1 MKTTFSTAVVKDDK
15 VNATG
20 LPVPAEA
27 VAAMGSGK
35 RPKVKVSL
43 NGYTY
48 RSTIAAYGE
57 VYMLPLSAEHRQAA
71 GVNAGDQIDVTI
83 ELDLEPRTVQ
93 IPEDL
98 AAAMADQPGTRAVFD
113 SLSYSKQKEFVRQ
126 VETAKAVETRARR
139 IAGIIKKLIQE

>member
-1 MKTTFSTAVVKDDK
+1 VKTTFSTAVVKDDK

-113 SLSYSKQKEFVRQ
+113 SLSYSRQKEFVRQ
-126 VETAKAVETRARR
+126 VETAKAAETRERQ
-139 IAGIIKKLIQE
+139 IAGIVKKLIQE

>member
-1 MKTTFSTAVVKDDK
+1 VKTTFSTAVVKDDK

-48 RSTIAAYGE
+48 CSTIAAYGE

-83 ELDLEPRTVQ
+83 ELDLEPRMVQ

-113 SLSYSKQKEFVRQ
+113 SLSYSRQKEFVRQ
-126 VETAKAVETRARR
+126 VETAKAAETRERR
-139 IAGIIKKLIQE
+139 ITGIIKKLIQE